1 MCVVFG
7 LEGWPNG
14 MAVGWSG
21 RFSCLVHSRTHPVR
35 GAGLGRKGRCGRVSQ
50 AVRPAGKRLRDADDA
65 KVFVDD
71 DQYVT
76 NEPAP
81 GIAAEMDGKVG
92 V

>member
-1 MCVVFG
+1 M
-7 LEGWPNG
+7 
-14 MAVGWSG
+14 
-21 RFSCLVHSRTHPVR
+21 VHSRTHPVR
-35 GAGLGRKGRCGRVSQ
+35 GAGLGRRRRFQRRKSL

-71 DQYVT
+71 CQYVT
-76 NEPAP
+76 NDPAP